1 MMVLLVISHSKI
13 SVAHINFDSLNVI
26 ICLYYNSSKIYVV
39 VKIVDNLESFVHFLV
54 QFTIIQSFFVKRTK
68 GKIQ

>member
-1 MMVLLVISHSKI
+1 M
-13 SVAHINFDSLNVI
+13 AHINFDSLNI
-26 ICLYYNSSKIYVV
+26 IIYLYYNSSKIYVV
-39 VKIVDNLESFVHFLV
+39 VEIVDNLESFVHFLV